1 MKARR
6 LLALV
11 LCFVMLFSDATS
23 TLASTG
29 SGEPIV
35 ITDSSELQ
43 NLEVIDTEEPEAD
56 VTSTEETGEEAVATE
71 ATEAVVPEEPD
82 KPVEEPE
89 IATEVAEDT
98 EEIVIE
104 VVEDIKATSIT
115 SLTVGYTDE
124 NDEWVEIGTNPYT
137 SFTDAL
143 TGINTF
149 LADPFNGAFSKA
161 VQINMEADATLDC
174 ELDLGSDDVPLNLNM
189 NGYTLSVTENRIIR
203 ANVWTPN
210 EQSAG
215 TIAVGAGLTLSIKA
229 FDPLGYGMSDDE
241 DWEIE
246 QGQTDIEHTNWQNV
260 VINFD
265 STNKGDLIIGQE
277 ENNGESTTANIRLN
291 DVYINHA
298 KNVTIEGNVGIE
310 GIEVDPSDIQ
320 FDVAETINVNNKGDD
335 AYVNHYVEIL
345 VPTTCQNL
353 VWYTNGTV
361 ADLTVSDT
369 VTADIQSDLN
379 VNGQFTVNDIYVEE
393 YGDDPWG
400 YFGMATHHLYQAD
413 GTLISA
419 GTITI
424 NGQVTCDEALHVP
437 LNFRKHKWA
446 YASDTAEEPD
456 HLGVFA
462 YTEGEVVATAP
473 NLNRQLVSLSDAE
486 TGIRL
491 FADRNEQGQLIAEKP
506 VVEVTYWNDDTNEF
520 EKYLSYTSLEDA
532 VAGMK
537 TEFGE
542 AAGQYIINIYDDIK
556 LNEDIE
562 LPDFATYVRVEPLY
576 RHIDVYDEEDNYD
589 YTYYETTF
597 VNVDFN
603 GHSISV
609 NGSVEWSEA
618 IAMTNS
624 ADTEAQL
631 YFRGDDTALEIRIE
645 FNEPGETYAYV
656 NAAGETIARPE
667 SEYTW
672 IEGVDINIPNGTLFL
687 DMYDSAEFVP
697 SDDITRILDTDITA
711 ERVDI
716 QSGTWKITN
725 LSLAENEYGSRVEKD
740 AILTVTGTLTAVGGD
755 SFEIRGAL
763 LVADIVVMPNSQD
776 AYANFRFI
784 VEKEY
789 GPENPD
795 QLSYMGDLIFTG
807 NVTGGE
813 GLLGTPVGI
822 GKTNVILSYE
832 LDEEGNIMYEDE
844 EQQRPYLSETY
855 QWEDEVSYE
864 NGEVLAT
871 IAEGS
876 ALDESVF
883 VVNREGIS
891 LLVEDGKVKIGEAP
905 APEDFN
911 VTVDFYIEDE
921 DRNIHRGYASIEEAF
936 ANMEADFDSRQGS
949 YNITVWDDVTL
960 TNDIT
965 VPEFVEYIRFESARE
980 WIEHRDEND
989 ELIWIYDEEGNQIG
1003 VEGHD
1008 RITAM
1013 TLDMNGHSITA
1024 NCDMEWS
1031 EVLQIKNSSDNAS
1044 EIYITKEA
1052 NPGPDGY
1059 WPSFKG
1065 SWYGQGELVDIEGN
1079 SFDVGER
1086 YTFIDNVTIR
1096 VPNGRVE
1103 FDTVLGGTHVVNGE
1117 LIVSAF
1123 KGFGGK
1129 WELADVTI
1137 VGSTDGSFVGENAEI
1152 TITGKTTWL
1161 GGAGVE
1167 VRGTLTLGDILI
1179 NANEEDPYANL
1190 WMEIV
1195 EIFDRDA
1202 EGTDDYFVGKGK
1214 LTFAGFIGTAE
1225 NFKAD
1230 KAVHISKKE
1239 VYYYQARDEQGN
1251 PLFHDP
1257 DGNDPMIWE
1266 DQYWDITFESGETV
1280 AYVTDAGVE
1289 ESLFGTNDNAISFEI
1304 VGQELKAYKSAVY
1317 VEHYIPEEDRGI
1329 GFGYKTL
1336 EEALDNIER
1345 DFEGRE
1351 GDYTFIILEDTEVSE
1366 DIVLPDFVKN
1376 LRLQSKWIWYEHRD
1390 EYGNP
1395 IEIYDEEG
1403 NFMGTEGHHD
1413 VYEAT
1418 LDLKGH
1424 SITSTGRMEVMEGLH
1439 VISDTAAKG
1448 ELISTSQDGGV
1459 SIRQADNV
1467 GMLISA
1473 TGGAIE
1479 VSMDEPFVILD
1490 SVDIVAEDAGV
1501 ELWSRWGAYTVNGDI
1516 TAKFISVRGIWNV
1529 KDVNVTTDLC
1539 IESGWYDEESDYGE
1553 PDGYLIADN
1562 VSIFNGHLNN
1572 NGRLVVKDTFT
1583 AEHSGIENFGTLIA
1597 DKLLVP
1603 SGEFHNYEQAA
1614 VKDAEIEWFYNHTDV
1629 MYFEDDSETP
1639 DVNEE
1644 HVEEW
1649 GAVFICDTFKQSAE
1663 GHSYMDGSSEF
1674 IVNVDAVMND
1684 LCTGGFNAEA
1694 NNPANITRMPE
1705 ATLQINKDIYPG
1717 DERNIPVCIG
1727 IFNKLNDE
1735 VAGMGIAEVFDRDP
1749 ETGTIYGSWFELVF
1763 VDANGEKAH
1772 EIGENGWY
1780 GYKGKLELEE
1790 VLFTTN
1796 ILRVRCELVGI
1807 SQYVEEG
1814 KEDEAIWETSQKGD
1828 KVVVGANNNTI
1839 SVYSIPDEDMQWLG
1853 SFEDWTEAVAY
1864 IDSLENPDMVYAI
1877 NLTENIHVEGPLA
1890 LPKNVAEF
1898 VILGEGE
1905 QQIELTC
1912 TGDISLSSWVNFDNI
1927 KLNAPNS
1934 TVNMNGFN
1942 LVVVNGYANIGT
1954 VEGTGESILAA
1965 FTNSGIIVRKAAT
1978 GLAGLEAMWGSRI
1991 ELGVDNTADAS
2002 MTKKLQLC
2010 SSILV
2015 IHDSLTVEEVASW
2028 DDLNTV
2034 VVKDGN
2040 SFTITGTV
2048 YGPDVTFD
2056 EFYQQYV
2063 GETGVAADGRLV
2075 EKESELARA
2084 NIYISAIDIVKFD
2097 QNSNFADGD
2106 VLVIAPNVSPAWF
2119 VTGSICEEHI
2129 VNEETGESITV
2140 RTGIG
2145 SLTYKDGDAVCY
2157 GEKAAVRV
2165 HLYIPEEDRG
2175 IECGYESLEDAF
2187 ANMQA
2192 DFGGREG
2199 DYNITILENTTLTED
2214 IVVPDFVK
2222 YIRFETPWEWVEHF
2236 DENGEPIWIYDEAG
2250 NEIGIEGHDRITAL
2264 TLDMNGHS
2272 ITANC
2277 DMEWSE
2283 LLQIIN
2289 DSDKASE
2296 IYITAEANPG
2306 PDGYWPSFR
2315 TAWLDENA
2323 ELVYSDNS
2331 KFDFGAEH
2339 TWIDNVTIRVPNG
2352 SVEFETWDADGI
2364 HIINGELIVSSFKG
2378 IDGKWIVADVTI
2390 VGSTNGS
2397 FIREGAE
2404 VTITGQSTW
2413 LGGAGAEVRG
2423 TLTFGDININA
2434 NDEDPYANMW
2444 VEIVEVYD
2452 RDKEDTDEYFIG
2464 KGKVTFAGAVE
2475 TAENFKADK
2484 AVHISKKE
2492 VYYYQARD
2500 EHGNLLFHDEAQ
2512 TDPMIWEDQY
2522 WDLPFESG
2530 ETVAYVTDSG
2540 VNANLFGT
2548 NVRDISFEIVEQE
2561 LKAYKS
2567 AVFVDLYIEEE
2578 DRGFGFG
2585 YKTLEE
2591 ALDNMERDF
2600 EGREGSYTFNILEDV
2615 VLLEDIVLPDFVRNL
2630 RLQSEWMWIE
2640 HRDEEGNVIEI
2651 YDEEGNFMGTEGHH
2665 DVYVSTLDMNG
2676 HSITAAGHIEVMEG
2690 LQVVSNAV
2698 NKGAVVKGELVSTT
2712 ENGGVSI
2719 RQIDNGG
2726 LIEESGEPI
2735 EVSMDKPFVILDNVD
2750 VVAEK
2755 AHVDLWS
2762 LWGAYVANGDITT
2775 RFMNVRGT
2783 WTVEDVM
2790 VTTDLYL
2797 ESGWYDEENDC
2808 GEPDG
2813 YLTADNVSIYGGHM
2827 YNGGRL
2833 VVKDTFTAKNSHIE
2847 NYGTLIADKL
2857 MVPSGEFHNFEQVSV
2872 GDAEIEWFYNHTDVM
2887 HFEDDPAT
2895 PDENEE
2901 HVEEWGSIFICDTFK
2916 QSDKA
2921 SSYMD
2926 GSSEFIVNVEAV
2938 INDLCT
2944 GGFNEEAMN
2953 PANITRMTGANL
2965 QINEDIYP
2973 GDERNIPVCIGIFDK
2988 PNDKVAG
2995 MGIVEVFD
3003 KDSETGTI
3011 YGSWFE
3017 TAFVE
3022 ANGEKAHE
3030 FGENGWYGYK
3040 RKLER
3045 DEVLFTT
3052 DIKNV
3057 RTELVGISQYVEE
3070 GKEDEAIWET
3080 SQDGNKVVAGG
3091 YTIFVYSMADGNWQ
3105 WLRDFKDWT
3114 EAVAYIDSLANPNI
3128 GYAIELTEDIKLD
3141 GPLTLPKNAA
3151 ELVIRGLGDKQIELT
3166 CTGDISL
3173 SSLVAVTNIKL
3184 NASNSTV
3191 KLNGFNLI
3199 FDEGSIAYIGK
3210 AVGTKES
3217 ILAAFNNSAIMIGK
3231 AVTGLA
3237 GLEVMWGSRIEL
3249 GMDNTADASAAKKLQ
3264 LYSSILV
3271 LHDSLTV
3278 EEVASWDDL
3287 NTVAVKDGASF
3298 TITGTVY
3305 GPDVTWDE
3313 ACRQYVGDK
3322 EVGMDNTFA
3331 ITENN
3336 PVKAKIRI
3344 SAINIE
3350 KFGRNSNLADGDVLV
3365 NAPNVSAAWFVT
3377 GSIYED
3383 SIINEETGESIKV
3396 RTKIGSLTHK
3406 NGDTI
3411 CYGEGDTTPKAVELR
3426 IRDDAMGD
3434 FIPYDTYATLAE
3446 AFATIDSIGNAEGF
3460 YRIVLMDDVEIA
3472 TMTTPSKAQA
3482 VQIWVESEQPKT
3494 ITYGGDMKLN
3504 CRLIIANAILAPQ
3517 SENSKIF
3524 VGNYVINLL
3533 YGTKLADG
3541 CKITGITGSGVA
3553 KGSEV
3558 NLHDN
3563 EITIS
3568 GDIKNVGVLCLQNSV
3583 LKVEGTV
3590 NVGDVI
3596 SFEDDGI
3603 PEERR
3608 LQPTLIGT
3616 AKVTRKDGKVTKVEP
3631 KITFAGDTWYEQNV
3645 IHIALQEKQA
3655 DGSYKL
3661 LDFTAA
3667 EMADVLAAG
3676 IPLAKAPKI
3685 SSMMLLASKENK
3697 AAGCITAKDNG
3708 YVVARKDVNAVGV
3721 TLTFEYPFVRM
3732 EWNEEIGD
3740 YDYFDDVKII
3750 ETYCETVADAATEIN
3765 NLNTA
3770 RDYQMRLLPQMTNIS
3785 SKAPA
3790 ELKMPNAKAI
3800 ASLII
3805 MSESAKVDLYY
3816 TGKLNFTS
3824 DVALINVNFVQT
3836 AKDGTAY
3843 AQTDTPSPVAISA
3856 GGKEMVL
3863 ANVTF
3868 NTPIKLDGKKGK
3880 LYIFGPVVTFTNQ
3893 ASDRAYGSILGDVNG
3908 DGTPDLTRVCGS
3920 ITNFTTVDA
3929 ASDFVLDEYK
3939 SGSGYTAPILDVT
3952 ALNIASHTVFEMYSY
3967 DVKAKATVT
3976 ELVAANGEF
3985 SVEGSAT
3992 IKKSELSGEAWVGVN
4007 EKLTLTDVALYDS
4020 PMVLSQGDLI
4030 ISGTVTSET
4039 ADAILASFR
4048 KSADNQTPGL
4058 NIKGKVNLTAPEN
4071 KIGILVYEYNGS
4083 GIPTLTG
4090 APNASGMLLSAKNAT
4105 PDMFKAGILPYDE
4118 NTALDNVGGK
4128 GAYAANNINGYVLA
4142 KNGSNIY
4149 VYYGNEINVELSDAE
4164 GNALGYYSSIADA
4177 TKAIDALKDKNA
4189 SYTLK
4194 LMNRYGDADTPAE
4207 LKLPKQANSLTIQK
4221 NNGKMHIKG
4230 NVALSASTALVVA
4243 SEAEFAGDVTGKGTF
4258 AIGGGVTVTAKDKF
4272 DANNLVL
4279 NGGSVLEGEK
4289 VVTIG
4294 TIANNGSAQ
4303 NKIIYGKDAKNV
4315 TYLTIKGWVDGANTN
4330 AVLLQ
4335 LMSDTDKAFHEVTD
4349 AVVNSAK
4356 LDNVLKLATIEKAAL
4371 SSFEVMINE
4380 ETFLVPNGESV
4391 TRQIVKANKGIYVVL
4406 GSLEANKNGTWLEFE
4421 KEGKTYRTYC
4431 LDFNQAVNE
4440 INNLADKTVDYTIN
4454 FGRMSQSISDVNLL
4468 DKKVTSSITM
4478 PKANVANSVTVAY
4491 TGGNGQQGIE
4501 FTGNISYAGNLGFVN
4516 CEIEAAK
4523 ISKVKTLTL
4532 DNTAFVTTGAVS
4544 VNNVVIKGG
4553 TTWDAFGK
4561 TTIGGLDAT
4570 EKSVSSYLASK
4581 PDKNGVPTFTV
4592 NGDVPA
4598 ETFWKVIKAKATAD
4612 TAVANRYEETYKDRS
4627 LVVAKTAGADRFTAY
4642 PFADS
4647 EPGNNENITN
4657 VVAYKDTKNAVKN
4670 GNGDDMKVL
4679 LSYGGGVTYTKSFEE
4694 AVRLIESIGDKNG
4707 CYEIQFL
4714 TGGDITTTGVAGSY
4728 GKLTLPKKAAGVTI
4742 SGHLAENGKPATTL
4756 QYTGTMKTTVGL
4768 IFENI
4773 VLTEGKV
4780 SGGTFTPSYAVTPV
4794 TSGKNTEINFM
4805 DTVSTLKK
4813 NNTQTADLVFTSVS
4827 GNGNIVIHGENVE
4840 VAGSVTANLFDMNN
4854 AGTVSVEKDVKV
4866 TEMLIADNAAIEA
4879 KGKFTAKTVRVL
4891 DKVTDEELSAV
4902 IDADGVIALTD
4913 IYGEDY
4919 DDGLRIVTNRTAANE
4934 SQLTINGQISGTGV
4948 EVAMNVLDSA
4958 TGKYRE
4964 MTVADAAALLV
4975 TEENAVPAK
4984 TQKIATAPKASTNVY
4999 VATYEQ
5005 VDEAGN
5011 KDWVYFG
5018 ELPSENPDE
5027 EPVWITT
5034 YKHDGGM
5041 YLTNLPTLLWVESYT
5056 QEGEFLYASTF
5067 MNWDQAVKEI
5077 DKIGNKNAYYEICL
5091 ERSVGQNLDGT
5102 LNPIKNLTLP
5112 SKAAG
5117 VAVYGAN
5124 IYFTGTKITPKT
5136 VTEISDVG
5144 LYAVKAVKE
5153 DGMTMYESVTYDVN
5167 IGNNMVAFGNIYG
5180 WSDGYESK
5188 PGTISGSKKGYLAF
5202 YNDMESGANETVAN
5216 MIKGV
5221 GTVEFMNFNGDDETT
5236 WASYVVTKGISGV
5249 QNLVLQPY
5257 TFLGAYEGDI
5267 SVKDV
5272 YADRADM
5279 YAKNI
5284 TVSGTIEMSDTG
5296 LSAGTEKIGDGAIK
5310 LKDVVLNGKCGIY
5323 GKQDKNGKSLIQIT
5337 GKVSTGVEYEG
5348 ETEGLLQVGLF
5359 YNNDSGWVPL
5369 SNKLVLLTA
5378 PKADASWFIPNYSW
5392 EEYEQAVDEETGEPL
5407 WDEDGNP
5414 VFVQARD
5421 EETGE
5426 LLFDEYG
5433 NPIYVVTAV
5442 MERMGW
5448 ERYGYGVYKLGKTIY
5463 YGKLAE

>member
-1 MKARR
+1 MKTRR

-23 TLASTG
+23 TLASTN

-35 ITDSSELQ
+35 ITDSSELL
-43 NLEVIDTEEPEAD
+43 NSEMIDTEEPETN
-56 VTSTEETGEEAVATE
+56 VTSTEETGEEAVSIETTE
-71 ATEAVVPEEPD
+71 VVVPERTEE
-82 KPVEEPE
+82 PVEEPE
-89 IATEVAEDT
+89 IATEVEEPTEVAEDT

-104 VVEDIKATSIT
+104 VVEDIKTASTT

-124 NDEWVEIGTNPYT
+124 DDEWIEIGTNPYT

-189 NGYTLSVTENRIIR
+189 NGYTLSVTENRTVR

-210 EQSAG
+210 DQSAG

-229 FDPLGYGMSDDE
+229 FDPLGFGMSDDE

-246 QGQTDIEHTNWQNV
+246 QGQTDVEHTNWQNV

-298 KNVTIEGNVGIE
+298 KNVTIEGNVGID
-310 GIEVDPSDIQ
+310 GSEVDPATIQ
-320 FDVAETINVNNKGDD
+320 FDVAETINVNNKGDNG
-335 AYVNHYVEIL
+335 YVDHYVEIL
-345 VPTTCQNL
+345 VPTTCKNL
-353 VWYTNGTV
+353 VWYTSGTV

-379 VNGQFTVNDIYVEE
+379 VSGQFTVNDIYVEE

-400 YFGMATHHLYQAD
+400 YFGMATRHLYQAD

-419 GTITI
+419 GIITI

-446 YASDTAEEPD
+446 YESESAEWPD

-462 YTEGEVVATAP
+462 YTEGEVIATAP
-473 NLNRQLVSLSDAE
+473 SIDRQLVSLNNEGSDVQ
-486 TGIRL
+486 L
-491 FADRNEQGQLIAEKP
+491 FAARNEQGQLVAAKA
-506 VVEVTYWNDDTNEF
+506 VVEVVYNNHETDEF
-520 EKYLSYTSLEDA
+520 RCMSYGSLEEA
-532 VAGMK
+532 VTGMY
-537 TEFGE
+537 TEFDG
-542 AAGQYIINIYDDIK
+542 AVGQYTIHLYDDIRLK
-556 LNEDIE
+556 EDVT
-562 LPDFATYVRVEPLY
+562 LPDFATYVRVEPKY
-576 RHIDVYDEEDNYD
+576 RDVDIFEGDEWVG
-589 YTYYETTF
+589 TYGETTF

-618 IAMTNS
+618 ITMTNS
-624 ADTEAQL
+624 AEAEAQL
-631 YFRGDDTALEIRIE
+631 YLCANEECEFRAQSLYTDSEQE
-645 FNEPGETYAYV
+645 QVYV
-656 NAAGETIARPE
+656 NAAGETV
-667 SEYTW
+667 TW
-672 IEGVDINIPNGTLFL
+672 PVEQYAFITGVNIDMPNG
-687 DMYDSAEFVP
+687 FV
-697 SDDITRILDTDITA
+697 DVRGHENDTTTRIIDA
-711 ERVDI
+711 EVIAKGIRI
-716 QSGTWKITN
+716 HNGTWKIT
-725 LSLAENEYGSRVEKD
+725 D
-740 AILTVTGTLTAVGGD
+740 LTVLESDNGSYVNMNADLTITGTLTAAGG
-755 SFEIRGAL
+755 SFFEVRGKQQIG
-763 LVADIVVMPNSQD
+763 DIVLKPHSQD
-776 AYANFRFI
+776 PYANLHFQIAKVF
-784 VEKEY
+784 
-789 GPENPD
+789 GPENRD
-795 QLSYMGDLIFTG
+795 ILSSSGQLTFTG
-807 NVTGGE
+807 GLTVEE
-813 GLLGTPVGI
+813 GFAGTPI
-822 GKTNVILSYE
+822 GVNKKHIILTYMV
-832 LDEEGNIMYEDE
+832 DENGDIMYEDE
-844 EQQRPYLSETY
+844 EQKYPCMNEEHIWDNMT
-855 QWEDEVSYE
+855 YE

-871 IAEGS
+871 IAENSTLTASMFALGEGNSLAIIGDGS
-876 ALDESVF
+876 L
-883 VVNREGIS
+883 
-891 LLVEDGKVKIGEAP
+891 KIGEA
-905 APEDFN
+905 
-911 VTVDFYIEDE
+911 
-921 DRNIHRGYASIEEAF
+921 S
-936 ANMEADFDSRQGS
+936 
-949 YNITVWDDVTL
+949 
-960 TNDIT
+960 
-965 VPEFVEYIRFESARE
+965 
-980 WIEHRDEND
+980 
-989 ELIWIYDEEGNQIG
+989 
-1003 VEGHD
+1003 
-1008 RITAM
+1008 
-1013 TLDMNGHSITA
+1013 
-1024 NCDMEWS
+1024 
-1031 EVLQIKNSSDNAS
+1031 
-1044 EIYITKEA
+1044 
-1052 NPGPDGY
+1052 
-1059 WPSFKG
+1059 
-1065 SWYGQGELVDIEGN
+1065 
-1079 SFDVGER
+1079 
-1086 YTFIDNVTIR
+1086 
-1096 VPNGRVE
+1096 
-1103 FDTVLGGTHVVNGE
+1103 
-1117 LIVSAF
+1117 
-1123 KGFGGK
+1123 
-1129 WELADVTI
+1129 
-1137 VGSTDGSFVGENAEI
+1137 
-1152 TITGKTTWL
+1152 
-1161 GGAGVE
+1161 
-1167 VRGTLTLGDILI
+1167 
-1179 NANEEDPYANL
+1179 
-1190 WMEIV
+1190 
-1195 EIFDRDA
+1195 
-1202 EGTDDYFVGKGK
+1202 
-1214 LTFAGFIGTAE
+1214 
-1225 NFKAD
+1225 
-1230 KAVHISKKE
+1230 
-1239 VYYYQARDEQGN
+1239 
-1251 PLFHDP
+1251 
-1257 DGNDPMIWE
+1257 
-1266 DQYWDITFESGETV
+1266 
-1280 AYVTDAGVE
+1280 
-1289 ESLFGTNDNAISFEI
+1289 
-1304 VGQELKAYKSAVY
+1304 
-1317 VEHYIPEEDRGI
+1317 
-1329 GFGYKTL
+1329 
-1336 EEALDNIER
+1336 
-1345 DFEGRE
+1345 
-1351 GDYTFIILEDTEVSE
+1351 
-1366 DIVLPDFVKN
+1366 
-1376 LRLQSKWIWYEHRD
+1376 
-1390 EYGNP
+1390 
-1395 IEIYDEEG
+1395 
-1403 NFMGTEGHHD
+1403 
-1413 VYEAT
+1413 
-1418 LDLKGH
+1418 
-1424 SITSTGRMEVMEGLH
+1424 
-1439 VISDTAAKG
+1439 
-1448 ELISTSQDGGV
+1448 
-1459 SIRQADNV
+1459 
-1467 GMLISA
+1467 
-1473 TGGAIE
+1473 
-1479 VSMDEPFVILD
+1479 
-1490 SVDIVAEDAGV
+1490 
-1501 ELWSRWGAYTVNGDI
+1501 
-1516 TAKFISVRGIWNV
+1516 
-1529 KDVNVTTDLC
+1529 
-1539 IESGWYDEESDYGE
+1539 
-1553 PDGYLIADN
+1553 
-1562 VSIFNGHLNN
+1562 
-1572 NGRLVVKDTFT
+1572 
-1583 AEHSGIENFGTLIA
+1583 
-1597 DKLLVP
+1597 
-1603 SGEFHNYEQAA
+1603 
-1614 VKDAEIEWFYNHTDV
+1614 
-1629 MYFEDDSETP
+1629 
-1639 DVNEE
+1639 
-1644 HVEEW
+1644 
-1649 GAVFICDTFKQSAE
+1649 
-1663 GHSYMDGSSEF
+1663 
-1674 IVNVDAVMND
+1674 
-1684 LCTGGFNAEA
+1684 
-1694 NNPANITRMPE
+1694 
-1705 ATLQINKDIYPG
+1705 
-1717 DERNIPVCIG
+1717 
-1727 IFNKLNDE
+1727 
-1735 VAGMGIAEVFDRDP
+1735 
-1749 ETGTIYGSWFELVF
+1749 
-1763 VDANGEKAH
+1763 
-1772 EIGENGWY
+1772 
-1780 GYKGKLELEE
+1780 
-1790 VLFTTN
+1790 
-1796 ILRVRCELVGI
+1796 
-1807 SQYVEEG
+1807 
-1814 KEDEAIWETSQKGD
+1814 
-1828 KVVVGANNNTI
+1828 
-1839 SVYSIPDEDMQWLG
+1839 
-1853 SFEDWTEAVAY
+1853 
-1864 IDSLENPDMVYAI
+1864 
-1877 NLTENIHVEGPLA
+1877 
-1890 LPKNVAEF
+1890 
-1898 VILGEGE
+1898 
-1905 QQIELTC
+1905 
-1912 TGDISLSSWVNFDNI
+1912 
-1927 KLNAPNS
+1927 
-1934 TVNMNGFN
+1934 
-1942 LVVVNGYANIGT
+1942 
-1954 VEGTGESILAA
+1954 
-1965 FTNSGIIVRKAAT
+1965 
-1978 GLAGLEAMWGSRI
+1978 
-1991 ELGVDNTADAS
+1991 
-2002 MTKKLQLC
+2002 
-2010 SSILV
+2010 
-2015 IHDSLTVEEVASW
+2015 
-2028 DDLNTV
+2028 
-2034 VVKDGN
+2034 
-2040 SFTITGTV
+2040 
-2048 YGPDVTFD
+2048 
-2056 EFYQQYV
+2056 
-2063 GETGVAADGRLV
+2063 
-2075 EKESELARA
+2075 
-2084 NIYISAIDIVKFD
+2084 
-2097 QNSNFADGD
+2097 
-2106 VLVIAPNVSPAWF
+2106 
-2119 VTGSICEEHI
+2119 
-2129 VNEETGESITV
+2129 
-2140 RTGIG
+2140 
-2145 SLTYKDGDAVCY
+2145 
-2157 GEKAAVRV
+2157 VRV
-2165 HLYIPEEDRG
+2165 HLYIPEEDRSF
-2175 IECGYESLEDAF
+2175 ECGYESLEDAF
-2187 ANMQA
+2187 AKMQA
-2192 DFGGREG
+2192 DFGGRAGE
-2199 DYNITILENTTLTED
+2199 YTVTLLENTTLTEN
-2214 IVVPDFVK
+2214 IGVPDFVTC
-2222 YIRFETPWEWVEHF
+2222 IRFESAREWVEHF

-2306 PDGYWPSFR
+2306 PEGYWPSFR

-2331 KFDFGAEH
+2331 KFDFGAEY

-2352 SVEFETWDADGI
+2352 RVEFETWDDDGT
-2364 HIINGELIVSSFKG
+2364 HIINAELIVSSFKG
-2378 IDGKWIVADVTI
+2378 FDGNWIVADVTI
-2390 VGSTNGS
+2390 VGSTDGS
-2397 FIREGAE
+2397 FIGENAE
-2404 VTITGQSTW
+2404 VTLTGKSTW
-2413 LGGAGAEVRG
+2413 LAGAGAEVRG
-2423 TLTFGDININA
+2423 TLTFGDIFINA
-2434 NDEDPYANMW
+2434 NEEEPYANMW

-2464 KGKVTFAGAVE
+2464 KGKLTFAGSIE
-2475 TAENFKADK
+2475 TAENFKAGK

-2500 EHGNLLFHDEAQ
+2500 EQGNPLFHDPDGNE
-2512 TDPMIWEDQY
+2512 PMIWEDQY
-2522 WDLPFESG
+2522 WDLSFESG
-2530 ETVAYVTDSG
+2530 ETAAYVTDSS
-2540 VNANLFGT
+2540 VKATQFST
-2548 NVRDISFEIVEQE
+2548 NGNGISFEIVNQE

-2567 AVFVDLYIEEE
+2567 AVYVELYIEEE
-2578 DRGFGFG
+2578 DRGIGFG

-2591 ALDNMERDF
+2591 ALENLERDF
-2600 EGREGSYTFNILEDV
+2600 EGREGSYTFIILEDTE
-2615 VLLEDIVLPDFVRNL
+2615 LSEDIVLPNFVRNL
-2630 RLQSEWMWIE
+2630 RLQSEWIWYE
-2640 HRDEEGNVIEI
+2640 HYDENGNPIEI
-2651 YDEEGNFMGTEGHH
+2651 YDEEGNFMGIEGHH
-2665 DVYVSTLDMNG
+2665 DVYVATLDLNG
-2676 HSITAAGHIEVMEG
+2676 HSISTAGHIEVLEG
-2690 LQVVSNAV
+2690 LHVISDIAT
-2698 NKGAVVKGELVSTT
+2698 KGELVSTSQ
-2712 ENGGVSI
+2712 NGGVSL

-2726 LIEESGEPI
+2726 LVSATGGAI

-2755 AHVDLWS
+2755 AGVDLWS
-2762 LWGAYVANGDITT
+2762 LWGAYTVNGDITA

-2783 WTVEDVM
+2783 WTVEDVK

-2797 ESGWYDEENDC
+2797 ESGWYDEENDY

-2813 YLTADNVSIYGGHM
+2813 YLIADNVSIYNGHM
-2827 YNGGRL
+2827 NNSGRL
-2833 VVKDTFTAKNSHIE
+2833 VVKDTFTAKNSGIE

-2857 MVPSGEFHNFEQVSV
+2857 VVPSGEFHNWEQVSV
-2872 GDAEIEWFYNHTDVM
+2872 RDAEIEWFYNHTDVM
-2887 HFEDDPAT
+2887 HFEGDPAT
-2895 PDENEE
+2895 PDEDEE
-2901 HVEEWGSIFICDTFK
+2901 HVEEWGALFICDTFK

-2921 SSYMD
+2921 FSYMD
-2926 GSSEFIVNVEAV
+2926 GSSEFIVNVDAV
-2938 INDLCT
+2938 INNLCT

-2953 PANITRMTGANL
+2953 PANITRMAGANL

-2973 GDERNIPVCIGIFDK
+2973 GDERNIPVSIAIFNK

-2995 MGIVEVFD
+2995 MGMVEVFD
-3003 KDSETGTI
+3003 RDEQTGTI

-3017 TAFVE
+3017 PAFVDAE
-3022 ANGEKAHE
+3022 GEKVHE
-3030 FGENGWYGYK
+3030 IGGNGWYMYK
-3040 RKLER
+3040 AKLER
-3045 DEVLFTT
+3045 GEVLFTT
-3052 DIKNV
+3052 DISNV
-3057 RTELVGISQYVEE
+3057 RTQLVGIDQYVEE
-3070 GKEDEAIWET
+3070 GEEAIWET

-3105 WLRDFKDWT
+3105 WLRDFKDWS

-3141 GPLTLPKNAA
+3141 GPLTLPKNAT

-3166 CTGDISL
+3166 CAGDISL

-3446 AFATIDSIGNAEGF
+3446 AFAVIDRIGNAEGF

-3482 VQIWVESEQPKT
+3482 LQIWVEEDEEPKK
-3494 ITYGGDMKLN
+3494 ITYDGDMKLN

-3558 NLHDN
+3558 ILHDN

-3608 LQPTLIGT
+3608 LQSTLIGT

-3631 KITFAGDTWYEQNV
+3631 QITFAGDTWYEQSE
-3645 IHIALQEKQA
+3645 IYIALQEKQA

-3667 EMADVLAAG
+3667 EMTDVLAAG

-3863 ANVTF
+3863 ANITF
-3868 NTPIKLDGKKGK
+3868 NTPIKLDGKKGE

-3893 ASDRAYGSILGDVNG
+3893 ESDRAYGSILGDVNG
-3908 DGTPDLTRVCGS
+3908 DGTPDITRVCGS
-3920 ITNFTTVDA
+3920 ITNFTTVDV
-3929 ASDFVLDEYK
+3929 ASNFVLDEYK
-3939 SGSGYTAPILDVT
+3939 SGSSYTAPVLNVT

-3992 IKKSELSGEAWVGVN
+3992 IKKSELSGESWVGAIGKIG
-4007 EKLTLTDVALYDS
+4007 KLALTDVTLYDS
-4020 PMVLSQGDLI
+4020 PMVLSQGELT

-4039 ADAILASFR
+4039 DDAVLASFR

-4105 PDMFKAGILPYDE
+4105 PDMFKAGTLPYE
-4118 NTALDNVGGK
+4118 NTVLDNVGGK
-4128 GAYAANNINGYVLA
+4128 GAYTANNINGYVLA
-4142 KNGSNIY
+4142 KSGSNIY

-4177 TKAIDALKDKNA
+4177 TKAVDALKDKNA
-4189 SYTLK
+4189 SYTLN

-4230 NVALSASTALVVA
+4230 KVALSASTALVVG

-4258 AIGGGVTVTAKDKF
+4258 AIGGGVAVTVKGKF
-4272 DANNLVL
+4272 DANNLAL

-4294 TIANNGSAQ
+4294 TIENNGSTQ

-4315 TYLTIKGWVDGANTN
+4315 TYLTIKGWVDGTNTN

-4335 LMSDTDKAFHEVTD
+4335 MISNDTTKADYVLDSEKGKVI
-4349 AVVNSAK
+4349 
-4356 LDNVLKLATIEKAAL
+4356 LDNTQKIATIEKAAL
-4371 SSFEVMINE
+4371 SSFVVMINE
-4380 ETFLVPNGESV
+4380 ETFYMPEGEPRF
-4391 TRQIVKANKGIYVVL
+4391 TYQLVKANKGVYHVDIDTDPDFL
-4406 GSLEANKNGTWLEFE
+4406 GTWLEFTKNE
-4421 KEGKTYRTYC
+4421 KTYVTCC
-4431 LDFNQAVNE
+4431 LDFAQAVNE
-4440 INNLADKTVDYTIN
+4440 INTLADKNTDYIINICRRNTTIW
-4454 FGRMSQSISDVNLL
+4454 DVNLT
-4468 DKKVTSSITM
+4468 DKKAVSPITM
-4478 PKANVANSVTVAY
+4478 PKANVANSVTIAY
-4491 TGGNGQQGIE
+4491 SGAFDWQRGIE

-4532 DNTAFVTTGAVS
+4532 DNTAFVTTGEVS

-4592 NGDVPA
+4592 SGDVPA
-4598 ETFWKVIKAKATAD
+4598 ETFWKVMKANATAD

-4694 AVRLIESIGDKNG
+4694 AVKLIDSIGNKNG
-4707 CYEIQFL
+4707 RYEIQFL

-4728 GKLTLPKKAAGVTI
+4728 GKLTLPKKAAWVTI

-4768 IFENI
+4768 IFKNI

-4805 DTVSTLKK
+4805 GTVSTMKK
-4813 NNTQTADLVFTSVS
+4813 NNTQTADLVFTSVG
-4827 GNGNIVIHGENVE
+4827 GNGIVVIHGGNVD
-4840 VAGSVTANLFDMNN
+4840 VAGGVAANIFVMNN
-4854 AGTVSVEKDVKV
+4854 SGTISVGKDVKV
-4866 TEMLIADNAAIEA
+4866 TEMVIADNAAIEA
-4879 KGKFTAKTVRVL
+4879 KGKFTAKIVRVL
-4891 DKVTDEELSAV
+4891 DRVTDEELSAV
-4902 IDADGVIALTD
+4902 IDADGAIALTD

-4919 DDGLRIVTNRTAANE
+4919 DDALRIVTNRTAKNE
-4934 SQLTINGQISGTGV
+4934 SQLTINGQIAGTGV
-4948 EVAMNVLDSA
+4948 EVAMNVFDSA
-4958 TGKYRE
+4958 SGEYRE
-4964 MTVADAAALLV
+4964 MTIADATALLM
-4975 TEENAVPAK
+4975 TEENAAPAK
-4984 TQKIATAPKASTNVY
+4984 TQKIATAPKASANVY

-5027 EPVWITT
+5027 EPNWITT
-5034 YKHDGGM
+5034 YKYDGGM
-5041 YLTNLPTLLWVESYT
+5041 YITNLPALLNVYGYSEDSEY
-5056 QEGEFLYASTF
+5056 YAYF
-5067 MNWDQAVKEI
+5067 MDWEQAVKEI
-5077 DKIGNKNAYYEICL
+5077 DKLGNKNAFYDIRL
-5091 ERSVGQNLDGT
+5091 ERPVGQNLDGT

-5117 VAVYGAN
+5117 VGVCGGN

-5136 VTEISDVG
+5136 LTEIYDAG

-5153 DGMTMYESVTYDVN
+5153 DGMTLYESVTYDVN
-5167 IGNNMVAFGNIYG
+5167 IGNNMVGFGNIYG

-5202 YNDMESGANETVAN
+5202 YRDVENDANETVAT

-5221 GTVEFMNFNGDDETT
+5221 GTVEFINWYQDTEEPWIN
-5236 WASYVVTKGISGV
+5236 YVVTKGISGV
-5249 QNLVLQPY
+5249 QNLILQPY

-5337 GKVSTGVEYEG
+5337 GNVSTGAEYEG
-5348 ETEGLLQVGLF
+5348 DTEGLLQVGLF

>member
-1 MKARR
+1 MKTRR

-43 NLEVIDTEEPEAD
+43 NLEVIDTEEPETD
-56 VTSTEETGEEAVATE
+56 VTSTEETSEETVSTE
-71 ATEAVVPEEPD
+71 TTEVVVPEGTE
-82 KPVEEPE
+82 KPAEEPE
-89 IATEVAEDT
+89 TATEVLEPTEVAEDT
-98 EEIVIE
+98 EEVVIE
-104 VVEDIKATSIT
+104 VVEDIKAASTT

-124 NDEWVEIGTNPYT
+124 DDEWVEIGTNPYT

-143 TGINTF
+143 SGINTF
-149 LADPFNGAFSKA
+149 LEDPFNGAFSKA
-161 VQINMEADATLDC
+161 VQINMEADAALDC

-189 NGYTLSVTENRIIR
+189 NGYTLSVTENRTIR
-203 ANVWTPN
+203 ANVWTSN
-210 EQSAG
+210 DQSAG

-229 FDPLGYGMSDDE
+229 FDPLGFGMSDDE

-246 QGQTDIEHTNWQNV
+246 QGQTDVEHTNWQNV

-298 KNVTIEGNVGIE
+298 KNVTIEGNVGID
-310 GIEVDPSDIQ
+310 GSEVDPSTIQ
-320 FDVAETINVNNKGDD
+320 FDVAEAINVNNKGDNG
-335 AYVNHYVEIL
+335 YVDHYVEIL
-345 VPTTCQNL
+345 VPTTCKNL
-353 VWYTNGTV
+353 VWYTSGAV
-361 ADLTVSDT
+361 ADLTVRDT
-369 VTADIQSDLN
+369 ITADTQSDLN

-393 YGDDPWG
+393 YWDDPWG
-400 YFGMATHHLYQAD
+400 YFGMATRHLYQAD
-413 GTLISA
+413 GTLISK

-424 NGQVTCDEALHVP
+424 NGNLTCDERLDVP

-446 YASDTAEEPD
+446 YASDTAEWPD

-462 YTEGEVVATAP
+462 YTEGEVVAAAP
-473 NLNRQLVSLSDAE
+473 NIERQLVSLNNEGSDVQ
-486 TGIRL
+486 L
-491 FADRNEQGQLIAEKP
+491 FAARNEQGQLVAAKQI
-506 VVEVTYWNDDTNEF
+506 VEVFCCNNNEND
-520 EKYLSYTSLEDA
+520 KVLSYASLEDA
-532 VAGMK
+532 ADGIR

-542 AAGQYIINIYDDIK
+542 ENGQYIINIYDDIK

-603 GHSISV
+603 GHSISMGGGV
-609 NGSVEWSEA
+609 SWSEA
-618 IAMTNS
+618 IAMTNTS
-624 ADTEAQL
+624 EEEAQL
-631 YFRGDDTALEIRIE
+631 YLRGENAGLEIHAE
-645 FNEPGETYAYV
+645 FAEPDEKYVYV
-656 NAAGETIARPE
+656 NAAGETIVRPE

-672 IEGVDINIPNGTLFL
+672 IQGVDINMPNSGLYLTL
-687 DMYDSAEFVP
+687 DEGDERISSE
-697 SDDITRILDTDITA
+697 DITRILDADISVA
-711 ERVDI
+711 YVDAH
-716 QSGTWKITN
+716 SGTWEITN
-725 LSLAENEYGSRVEKD
+725 LSLIKENDGSRVKAE
-740 AILTVTGTLTAVGGD
+740 AALAVTGTLTAIGGNCFD
-755 SFEIRGAL
+755 LVGAL
-763 LVADIVVMPNSQD
+763 QVADIVVTPSSQD
-776 AYANFRFI
+776 AYANLCFFI
-784 VEKEY
+784 NKAY
-789 GPENPD
+789 GPENYD
-795 QLSYMGDLIFTG
+795 QLSYMGDLTFTG
-807 NVTGGE
+807 NAISGE
-813 GLLGTPVGI
+813 GLLGTPI
-822 GKTNVILSYE
+822 GLAKRNIFLSYE
-832 LDEEGNIMYEDE
+832 LDEDGNIMYEDE

-989 ELIWIYDEEGNQIG
+989 EPIWIYDEEGNQIG

-1103 FDTVLGGTHVVNGE
+1103 FNTVLGGTHVVNGE

-1251 PLFHDP
+1251 LLFHDEAQT
-1257 DGNDPMIWE
+1257 DPMIWE
-1266 DQYWDITFESGETV
+1266 DQRWDLPFESGETV
-1280 AYVTDAGVE
+1280 AYVTDSSVNANQFSANGNGI
-1289 ESLFGTNDNAISFEI
+1289 SLEI
-1304 VGQELKAYKSAVY
+1304 IGQELKAYKPSVF
-1317 VEHYIPEEDRGI
+1317 VDLYIEEEDRGF

-1336 EEALDNIER
+1336 EEALDNMER

-1351 GDYTFIILEDTEVSE
+1351 GSYTFIILEDTELSE
-1366 DIVLPDFVKN
+1366 DIVLPDFVRN
-1376 LRLQSKWIWYEHRD
+1376 LRLQSEWIWYEHYD
-1390 EYGNP
+1390 ENGNP

-1403 NFMGTEGHHD
+1403 NFMGIEGHHD
-1413 VYEAT
+1413 VYVAT

-1448 ELISTSQDGGV
+1448 ELISTLQDGGV

-1490 SVDIVAEDAGV
+1490 NVDIVAEDAGV

-1516 TAKFISVRGIWNV
+1516 TAKFMNVRGIFTV
-1529 KDVNVTTDLC
+1529 KDVKVTTDLC

-1905 QQIELTC
+1905 EQIELTC

-2002 MTKKLQLC
+2002 MAKKLQLC

-2199 DYNITILENTTLTED
+2199 EYTVTLLENTTLTEN
-2214 IVVPDFVK
+2214 IVVPDFVTR
-2222 YIRFETPWEWVEHF
+2222 IRFESAREWVEHF

-2250 NEIGIEGHDRITAL
+2250 NEIGIEGHDRITAM
-2264 TLDMNGHS
+2264 TFDMNGHS

-2277 DMEWSE
+2277 DIEWSE

-2331 KFDFGAEH
+2331 KFDFGAEY

-2352 SVEFETWDADGI
+2352 RVEFETWDDDGT
-2364 HIINGELIVSSFKG
+2364 HIINAELIVSSFKG
-2378 IDGKWIVADVTI
+2378 FDGNWIVADVTI
-2390 VGSTNGS
+2390 VGSTDGS
-2397 FIREGAE
+2397 FIGENAE
-2404 VTITGQSTW
+2404 VTVTGQSTW

-2500 EHGNLLFHDEAQ
+2500 EQGNLLFHDEAQ
-2512 TDPMIWEDQY
+2512 TDPMIGEDQY

-2530 ETVAYVTDSG
+2530 ETVAYVTDSS
-2540 VNANLFGT
+2540 VKANQFSANG
-2548 NVRDISFEIVEQE
+2548 NGISLEIIGQE
-2561 LKAYKS
+2561 LKAYKP

-2600 EGREGSYTFNILEDV
+2600 EGREGSYTFNILEDA
-2615 VLLEDIVLPDFVRNL
+2615 VLSEDIVLPDFVRNL

-2665 DVYVSTLDMNG
+2665 DVYVATLDLNG
-2676 HSITAAGHIEVMEG
+2676 HSISLAGHIEVLEG
-2690 LQVVSNAV
+2690 LHVTSDTTN
-2698 NKGAVVKGELVSTT
+2698 KGELISTSQ
-2712 ENGGVSI
+2712 NGGVSL

-2726 LIEESGEPI
+2726 LVSATGGAI

-2755 AHVDLWS
+2755 AGVDLWS
-2762 LWGAYVANGDITT
+2762 LWGAYTVNGDITA

-2783 WTVEDVM
+2783 WTVEDVK

-2797 ESGWYDEENDC
+2797 ESGWYDEENDY

-2813 YLTADNVSIYGGHM
+2813 YLIADNVSIFNGHM
-2827 YNGGRL
+2827 NNSGRL
-2833 VVKDTFTAKNSHIE
+2833 VVKDTFTTKNSGIE

-2857 MVPSGEFHNFEQVSV
+2857 VVPSGEFHNWEQVLV
-2872 GDAEIEWFYNHTDVM
+2872 RDAEIEWFYNHTDVM

-2901 HVEEWGSIFICDTFK
+2901 HVEEWGALFICDTFK

-2926 GSSEFIVNVEAV
+2926 GSSEFIVNVDAV
-2938 INDLCT
+2938 INNLCT

-2953 PANITRMTGANL
+2953 PANITRMLEANL

-2995 MGIVEVFD
+2995 MGMVEVFD
-3003 KDSETGTI
+3003 RDEQTGTI

-3017 TAFVE
+3017 LAFVD

-3030 FGENGWYGYK
+3030 LGENGWYSYK
-3040 RKLER
+3040 GRLER
-3045 DEVLFTT
+3045 GEVLFTT
-3052 DIKNV
+3052 DISNV
-3057 RTELVGISQYVEE
+3057 RTQLVGISQYVEE

-3105 WLRDFKDWT
+3105 WLRDFKDWS

-3141 GPLTLPKNAA
+3141 GPLTLPKNAT
-3151 ELVIRGLGDKQIELT
+3151 EVLIRGLSDKQIELT

-3237 GLEVMWGSRIEL
+3237 GLEVMWSSRIEL
-3249 GMDNTADASAAKKLQ
+3249 GMDNTVDASVAKKLQ

-3287 NTVAVKDGASF
+3287 NTVAVKDGNSF

-3305 GPDVTWDE
+3305 GPDVTWDDS
-3313 ACRQYVGDK
+3313 CREYVGDK
-3322 EVGMDNTFA
+3322 GVTADNNIVDVTSDQA
-3331 ITENN
+3331 
-3336 PVKAKIRI
+3336 KAKIRI

-3350 KFGRNSNLADGDVLV
+3350 KFGRNSNFADGDVLV

-3383 SIINEETGESIKV
+3383 RIINEETGESIKV

-3426 IRDDAMGD
+3426 IHDDAMGD

-3446 AFATIDSIGNAEGF
+3446 AFAAIDRIGDAEGF
-3460 YRIVLMDDVEIA
+3460 YRIVLNDDVEIA

-3482 VQIWVESEQPKT
+3482 LQIWVESEQPKK

-3517 SENSKIF
+3517 TDGEIR
-3524 VGNYVINLL
+3524 VGNYSIALI
-3533 YGTKLADG
+3533 YGTKFVG
-3541 CKITGITGSGVA
+3541 ESKITGITGSAGV
-3553 KGSEV
+3553 KNTEV
-3558 NLHDN
+3558 NLHDT
-3563 EITIS
+3563 EITVS
-3568 GDIKNVGVLCLQNSV
+3568 GNIKNIDVLSLQNSV
-3583 LKVEGTV
+3583 LTVEGTV

-3596 SFEDDGI
+3596 SFDDEGI
-3603 PEERR
+3603 PEGRR
-3608 LQPTLIGT
+3608 LQSTLIGT
-3616 AKVTRKDGKVTKVEP
+3616 AKVTRKNGKVIKVEP
-3631 KITFAGDTWYEQNV
+3631 QITFAGDTWYEQNV
-3645 IHIALQEKQA
+3645 IHIALQEQLK

-3661 LDFTAA
+3661 LDFSAA
-3667 EMADVLAAG
+3667 EMTDVLATG
-3676 IPLAKAPKI
+3676 IPLVKAPKI

-3697 AAGCITAKDNG
+3697 AGSYITAKDNG
-3708 YVVARKDVNAVGV
+3708 YVVVRKDATTVGV
-3721 TLTFEYPFVRM
+3721 MLTFEYPFVRM

-3750 ETYCETVADAATEIN
+3750 ETYCETVADAVTEIN

-3770 RDYQMRLLPQMTNIS
+3770 RPYEMILLPQNAAMT
-3785 SKAPA
+3785 PA
-3790 ELKMPNAKAI
+3790 SLKMPNAKALE
-3800 ASLII
+3800 SLMIK
-3805 MSESAKVDLYY
+3805 AQTGVADLPY
-3816 TGKLNFTS
+3816 TGNITFTS
-3824 DVALINVNFVQT
+3824 DVVVENVNFVQVSK
-3836 AKDGTAY
+3836 AGVAY
-3843 AQTDTPSPVAISA
+3843 VETDQPAAVSVST
-3856 GGKEMVL
+3856 GGKEL
-3863 ANVTF
+3863 TLDGKVTF
-3868 NTPIKLDGKKGK
+3868 NTPVKLDGKKNGT
-3880 LYIFGPVVTFTNQ
+3880 LNINGTLTTITYYDQ
-3893 ASDRAYGSILGDVNG
+3893 YGI
-3908 DGTPDLTRVCGS
+3908 CGS
-3920 ITNFTTVDA
+3920 ITNFAEVNIRNA
-3929 ASDFVLDEYK
+3929 NENPAEKHNQIVLGDYGKE
-3939 SGSGYTAPILDVT
+3939 TP
-3952 ALNIASHTVFEMYSY
+3952 VFS
-3967 DVKAKATVT
+3967 ATVLNMDDYTDIIFYTEDRNAKLNVTDLTVSNGLIYVEGTVAIENLEMNGET
-3976 ELVAANGEF
+3976 ELDAFRKMDLTNVTLNGTPTIRGYREF
-3985 SVEGSAT
+3985 T
-3992 IKKSELSGEAWVGVN
+3992 
-4007 EKLTLTDVALYDS
+4007 
-4020 PMVLSQGDLI
+4020 
-4030 ISGTVTSET
+4030 ISGTVTSNTGNSVLRSEQKSASNRT
-4039 ADAILASFR
+4039 PYLDIKGDVILAND
-4048 KSADNQTPGL
+4048 AC
-4058 NIKGKVNLTAPEN
+4058 
-4071 KIGILVYEYNGS
+4071 KIGVVVDDYMEIDLPKLENS
-4083 GIPTLTG
+4083 
-4090 APNASGMLLSAKNAT
+4090 PNATGMLLTAKKASA
-4105 PDMFKAGILPYDE
+4105 DMFVPATVTIG
-4118 NTALDNVGGK
+4118 NRTQ
-4128 GAYAANNINGYVLA
+4128 NNIGNAKPYSEDKENGYVLM
-4142 KNGSNIY
+4142 KSGNSIY
-4149 VYYGNEINVELSDAE
+4149 VYYGTEVSVKLID
-4164 GNALGYYSSIADA
+4164 GNGKDYGYYRSIAEA
-4177 TKAIDALKDKNA
+4177 VKAIDAIKDKEA
-4189 SYTLK
+4189 SYELTL
-4194 LMNRYGDADTPAE
+4194 LDGYGNTADTAVE
-4207 LKLPKQANSLTIQK
+4207 LKLPKYASELVLVSNHK
-4221 NNGKMHIKG
+4221 MYFKGK
-4230 NVALSASTALVVA
+4230 VALNASTALVVA

-4258 AIGGGVTVTAKDKF
+4258 VIGGGVTVTVKGKF
-4272 DANNLVL
+4272 DANNLAL
-4279 NGGSVLEGEK
+4279 NGGSVLDARQN

-4294 TIANNGSAQ
+4294 TIANNGSTQ

-4315 TYLTIKGWVDGANTN
+4315 TYLTIKGLVDGANTK

-4335 LMSDTDKAFHEVTD
+4335 MIHNGATKADYELD
-4349 AVVNSAK
+4349 SENGKVV
-4356 LDNVLKLATIEKAAL
+4356 LDNTQKIATIEKAAL
-4371 SSFEVMINE
+4371 SSFEMMINE
-4380 ETFLVPNGESV
+4380 ETFHMPEGEPRF
-4391 TRQIVKANKGIYVVL
+4391 TYQLVKANKGVYHVAIDTDPDFP
-4406 GSLEANKNGTWLEFE
+4406 GTWLEYT
-4421 KEGKTYRTYC
+4421 KDGKTYVTCC
-4431 LDFNQAVNE
+4431 LDFAQAVNE
-4440 INNLADKTVDYTIN
+4440 INTLADKNTDYIINICRKNTTIW
-4454 FGRMSQSISDVNLL
+4454 DVNLT
-4468 DKKVTSSITM
+4468 DTKAVSPITM
-4478 PKANVANSVTVAY
+4478 PKANVANSVTIAY
-4491 TGGNGQQGIE
+4491 SGVNGQQGIE

-4516 CEIEAAK
+4516 CEIEAAN
-4523 ISKVKTLTL
+4523 ISGVKTLTL
-4532 DNTAFVTTGAVS
+4532 ENTTFVTTGTVKAD
-4544 VNNVVIKGG
+4544 NVVIKGA

-4561 TTIGGLDAT
+4561 TTVGGLDAT

-4581 PDKNGVPTFTV
+4581 QDKNGVPTFAV

-4598 ETFWKVIKAKATAD
+4598 ETFWKVIKVNATVD
-4612 TAVANRYEETYKDRS
+4612 TVEAERYVDAYKDVS
-4627 LVVAKTAGADRFTAY
+4627 LVVAKVAGADRFTAY
-4642 PFADS
+4642 PFATG
-4647 EPGNNENITN
+4647 GNNEGITN
-4657 VVAYKDTKNAVKN
+4657 LVAYKDAKNAVKN

-4679 LSYGGGVTYTKSFEE
+4679 LSYGGGVTYTKSYDE
-4694 AVRLIESIGDKNG
+4694 AVRLIDSIGDKSG
-4707 CYEIQFL
+4707 RYEIQFL
-4714 TGGDITTTGVAGSY
+4714 TGGDVTTTGVADSY
-4728 GKLTLPKKAAGVTI
+4728 GKLSLPKKAAWVTI
-4742 SGHLAENGKPATTL
+4742 LGHLAEDGKPDTTL
-4756 QYTGTMKTTVGL
+4756 QYTGTMKTSVGL

-4773 VLTEGKV
+4773 ILTEGTV
-4780 SGGTFTPSYAVTPV
+4780 NGTTFTPSYAVTPV

-4805 DTVSTLKK
+4805 GTVSTLKK
-4813 NNTQTADLVFTSVS
+4813 DNTQTADLTFTSVS
-4827 GNGNIVIHGENVE
+4827 GNGIVVIHGGNVD
-4840 VAGSVTANLFDMNN
+4840 VAGGVAANRFVMNN
-4854 AGTVSVEKDVKV
+4854 SGTISVGKDVKV
-4866 TEMLIADNAAIEA
+4866 TEMVIADNAVIEA
-4879 KGKFTAKTVRVL
+4879 KGKFTSKTVRVL
-4891 DKVTDEELSAV
+4891 DRVTNEELSAV
-4902 IDADGVIALTD
+4902 IDADGAIALTD
-4913 IYGEDY
+4913 IYGDDY
-4919 DDGLRIVTNRTAANE
+4919 DDGLRIVTNRTATNE
-4934 SQLTINGQISGTGV
+4934 SQLTISGEIAGTWV
-4948 EVAMNVLDSA
+4948 DVAMNVLDSA
-4958 TGKYRE
+4958 TGEYRE
-4964 MTVADAAALLV
+4964 MTTADAAALLV
-4975 TEENAVPAK
+4975 TEENAVPVK
-4984 TQKIATAPKASTNVY
+4984 TQKIATAPKASTELY
-4999 VATYEQ
+4999 VVTYEQ
-5005 VDEAGN
+5005 IDEEGN

-5018 ELPSENPDE
+5018 ELPNENPYE
-5027 EPVWITT
+5027 EPDWITT

-5041 YLTNLPTLLWVESYT
+5041 YITNLPALLNVYGYSEDSEY
-5056 QEGEFLYASTF
+5056 YAYF
-5067 MNWDQAVKEI
+5067 MSWEQAVKEI
-5077 DKIGNKNAYYEICL
+5077 DKLGNKNAFYDIRL
-5091 ERSVGQNLDGT
+5091 ERPVGQNLDGT

-5117 VAVYGAN
+5117 VGVCGGN

-5136 VTEISDVG
+5136 LTEIYDAG

-5153 DGMTMYESVTYDVN
+5153 DGMTLYESVTYDVN
-5167 IGNNMVAFGNIYG
+5167 IGNNMVAFGNIYS
-5180 WSDGYESK
+5180 WSDGYENK

-5202 YNDMESGANETVAN
+5202 YRDVENDANETVAT

-5221 GTVEFMNFNGDDETT
+5221 GTVEFINWYQDTEEPWIN
-5236 WASYVVTKGISGV
+5236 YVVTKGISGV
-5249 QNLVLQPY
+5249 QNLILQPY

-5296 LSAGTEKIGDGAIK
+5296 LSAGTETIGDGAIK
-5310 LKDVVLNGKCGIY
+5310 LKDVVLNSKCGIY

-5337 GKVSTGVEYEG
+5337 GNVSTGAEYEG
-5348 ETEGLLQVGLF
+5348 DTEGLLQVGVF

-5378 PKADASWFIPNYSW
+5378 PKADASWFTS
-5392 EEYEQAVDEETGEPL
+5392 AD
-5407 WDEDGNP
+5407 
-5414 VFVQARD
+5414 A
-5421 EETGE
+5421 
-5426 LLFDEYG
+5426 
-5433 NPIYVVTAV
+5433 
-5442 MERMGW
+5442 MGGILD
-5448 ERYGYGVYKLGKTIY
+5448 GYGVYKLGKVIY